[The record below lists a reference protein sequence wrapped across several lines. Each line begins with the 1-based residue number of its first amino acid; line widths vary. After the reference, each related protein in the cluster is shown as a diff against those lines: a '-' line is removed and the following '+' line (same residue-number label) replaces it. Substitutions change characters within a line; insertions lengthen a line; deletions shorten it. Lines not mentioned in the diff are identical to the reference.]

1 MAATSRRDFL
11 VQAGGGLV
19 IGMVL
24 PTVARGQ
31 AIRRMDAAAMRAVPA
46 APNAFLRIAAD
57 DTVTVISKHI
67 EFGQGPFTGLAT
79 LAAEELDAD
88 WSQMRVEHAPAD
100 VTLYANFNMGMQG
113 TAGSSAMF
121 NSYYQMRKAGAAAR
135 AMLVAAAAQQWGVA
149 ADQIEV
155 ASGTVSHRASG
166 RKSSF
171 GPLAEAA
178 AKLAFPPEPKLKD
191 PAAFR
196 LIGSDLP
203 IIGSAAKSDGTA
215 KYTSDVTRPGMVHSA
230 ILHPPAFGAK
240 LKSLDAT
247 VAEAIPGVLAVHQVP
262 RGVVVIANSRWAA
275 QRGVA
280 ALATEWDRS
289 GAELRSCDEMYRVY
303 AEAARSPGTEVEVR
317 GQGSAGLAG
326 AIKQIEA
333 EYRFPFLAHAPMEPM
348 GAVVEIG
355 KNVKTGRDRAE
366 VWMGSQLV
374 TGDQRVIAQTLG
386 IKPEQV
392 EIHTMLTGGS
402 FGRLGTPDAEFAGE
416 AASVAKAWGQGPVK
430 HLWSRENDIRGGRYR
445 PLAVHRLRGGV
456 DAAGNIVAWDQIIA
470 IQSFMRGSAF
480 DPNSQIKIDP
490 TAVEGARGMPYAIP
504 NSRVGLH
511 LMPNGV
517 PASFWRSVAHNHTCF
532 AVEAFLDELLELG
545 GRDPVKGRLA
555 LVKDDEP
562 RFKGVLERVAEMAKW
577 SGAKGKRGRAFGV
590 AATKSMRSYVAEIA
604 EVSRGEDGLPKVHKV
619 WCAVDCG
626 VAINPGVIRA
636 QMEGGIGYALGA
648 AMYGEVTL
656 GPDGAPEQSNF
667 DTYRSLRISEMPE
680 IEVAIIKSAA
690 DPTGVGEPG
699 VPPLAPAVANAWRAL
714 TGKSVRTLPFAKGVL
729 S

>member
-1 MAATSRRDFL
+1 MAGPSRRDFL
-11 VQAGGGLV
+11 VQTGGGLV

-24 PTVARGQ
+24 PNMARGQ
-31 AIRRMDAAAMRAVPA
+31 AIKRMDAAAIRAVPA
-46 APNAFLRIAAD
+46 APNAFLRISAD
-57 DTVTVISKHI
+57 NTVTVISKHI

-135 AMLVAAAAQQWGVA
+135 AMLVAAAAKQWGVP

-155 ASGTVSHRASG
+155 ASGTISHRASG

-247 VAEAIPGVLAVHQVP
+247 AAEAIAGVLAVLQVP
-262 RGVVVIANSRWAA
+262 RGVVVIANSRWTA

-280 ALATEWDRS
+280 ALATQWDRS
-289 GAELRSCDEMYRVY
+289 GAELRSCDEMVRVY

-317 GQGSAGLAG
+317 GQGSTGLAG
-326 AIKQIEA
+326 TAKQIEA
-333 EYRFPFLAHAPMEPM
+333 DYRFPFLAHAPMEPM
-348 GAVVEIG
+348 GAVVELG
-355 KNVKTGRDRAE
+355 KNKAE
-366 VWMGSQLV
+366 LWMGSQLV

-416 AASVAKAWGQGPVK
+416 AASIAKAWGKGPVK

-456 DAAGNIVAWDQIIA
+456 DAGGNIVAWDQVIA
-470 IQSFMRGSAF
+470 IQSFLRGSAL
-480 DPNSQIKIDP
+480 DPNSQIRIDP
-490 TAVEGARGMPYAIP
+490 SAVEGARGMPYAIP
-504 NSRVGLH
+504 NFRVGQH
-511 LMPNGV
+511 LMTNGV
-517 PASFWRSVAHNHTCF
+517 PASFWRSVAHSHTGF
-532 AVEAFLDELLELG
+532 AVETFLDELLELG

-555 LVKDDEP
+555 LIKDDEP
-562 RFKGVLERVAEMAKW
+562 RLKGVLNRVAEMAKW
-577 SGAKGKRGRAFGV
+577 SGPKGKRGRAFGV
-590 AATKSMRSYVAEIA
+590 AAIKSMRSYVAEIV

-626 VAINPGVIRA
+626 IAINPGVIRA

-648 AMYGEVTL
+648 ALYGEVTL
-656 GPDGAPEQSNF
+656 GTDGAPRQSNF
-667 DTYRSLRISEMPE
+667 DTYRPLRISEMPD

-714 TGKSVRTLPFAKGVL
+714 TGKSIHTLPFAKGVL